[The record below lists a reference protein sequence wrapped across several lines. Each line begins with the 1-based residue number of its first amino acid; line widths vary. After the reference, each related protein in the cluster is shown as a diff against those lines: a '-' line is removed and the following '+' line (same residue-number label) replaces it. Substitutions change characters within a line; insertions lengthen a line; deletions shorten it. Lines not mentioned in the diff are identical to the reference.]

1 MNHIY
6 SYFSRSL
13 HLALVVA
20 VLGVVCLA
28 QDSPLRILEQSKPD
42 LPENFGTLDAQGTIM
57 LRLEFLATGRL
68 GVITPIKGLT
78 RELTDLAVAS
88 ARKIRFEPE
97 VRGGKNIDLSRV
109 VLYLYSWEFGGWK
122 VPGLSGP
129 SGKEIITQDGQAEA
143 VIQKAIQN
151 LGGEK
156 YLNVKSQIGRGKY
169 SILRGGMV
177 LSFQTFV
184 DVIVYPD
191 KERTDFKA
199 SGVKTVQTNVGD
211 TGWVYD
217 GNQELVKVQ
226 DEKQIENFKRG
237 MRTSLDYLLRGYW
250 RGEAELAY
258 VGKRPATLGKRNEV
272 IKLTYKD
279 GLVVEYEFS
288 AEDGLPQ
295 KGSYTRLN
303 ADNEEIKEEDRY
315 AQFVDVGRI
324 KTPFIID
331 RFTGGVHSSRINY
344 QTVEY
349 NKTIPDSI
357 FEKPANAKDAKKDLK
372 L

>member
-1 MNHIY
+1 MT
-6 SYFSRSL
+6 
-13 HLALVVA
+13 
-20 VLGVVCLA
+20 
-28 QDSPLRILEQSKPD
+28 K
-42 LPENFGTLDAQGTIM
+42 
-57 LRLEFLATGRL
+57 
-68 GVITPIKGLT
+68 
-78 RELTDLAVAS
+78 ELTELAVTA
-88 ARKIRFEPE
+88 ARKITFEPE
-97 VRGGKNIDLSRV
+97 VRGGKKIDLSRV

-122 VPGLSGP
+122 IPALSNAP
-129 SGKEIITQDGQAEA
+129 RKEIIADDPKAEA
-143 VIQKAIQN
+143 ILQKAVQN

-169 SILRGGMV
+169 SILKDGTV

-199 SGVKTVQTNVGD
+199 GGIKSIQTNVGN
-211 TGWVYD
+211 TGWVFD
-217 GNQELVKVQ
+217 GDQELVKVQ

-237 MRTSLDYLLRGYW
+237 IRTSLDYLLRGHW

-258 VGKRPATLGKRNEV
+258 LGKRPATLGKRNEV
-272 IKLTYKD
+272 VKVTYKD
-279 GLVVEYEFS
+279 GLVVEYEFA

-315 AQFVDVGRI
+315 AQFVDVGGI
-324 KTPFIID
+324 KAPFIID
-331 RFTGGVHSSRINY
+331 RFTGGVQSSRINY